1 MMLKT
6 DYIKIKTGKS
16 LEEKEAEIP
25 TAEQIIHQKL
35 TRIKSKYDLRVISP
49 ALFFSEEQRPHTHVI
64 GATQQGK
71 SFFLEW
77 LMREDI
83 NRGLG
88 CCLLDPSSG
97 GSTAQRL
104 LSYCAEKGK
113 QNVLYID
120 VDDSFAPLKK
130 MVGLNPFRYDKDG
143 KPSPKRRYNSVDVL
157 MRAVRDLY
165 GVKDP
170 GEQAVIERY
179 LPSVFYA
186 LYDSQSPLVDARYFA
201 NRLYKPQQDEILS
214 FADTGTRLE
223 LKEALGSFTGYKE
236 FQSTVRRLL
245 RFTRGPI
252 GQMFSVD
259 KGVDWVKV
267 VRDKWAVIV
276 RLDNLDTFDA
286 RLLGTYIIAQIEY
299 AKQYLNNAIDRN
311 RDLNQKGKYP
321 PFYLYADEAQLFASE
336 SLKNLLNL
344 KQKLNLKLII
354 AHHYTKQFNPDVY
367 EAVKVNCGIT
377 VQFYIRGRETRDDIA
392 AEMYGGDID
401 PKDAS
406 YANSNL
412 AQRQAVIKISKGSP
426 QRTMLPF
433 VPDPDISR
441 QELTNYKVDLYHR
454 LTEMNWY
461 HDADKIIQPIYE
473 PRPEERPHKTTPRPR
488 AKDDSKA
495 NRPRRVPH
503 GEDYAAKLKTI
514 SFDLPEREQHAPK
527 DGKKKRNKDV
537 GD

>member
-1 MMLKT
+1 VTKKNT
-6 DYIKIKTGKS
+6 
-16 LEEKEAEIP
+16 
-25 TAEQIIHQKL
+25 
-35 TRIKSKYDLRVISP
+35 KYDLRIIAP
-49 ALFFSEEQRPHTHVI
+49 DLFFSEEQRPHTHVI
-64 GATQQGK
+64 GATRQGK

-83 NRGLG
+83 NRNLG

-120 VDDSFAPLKK
+120 IDDSFPPHKK
-130 MVGLNPFRYDKDG
+130 TISLNPFRYDKDG

-157 MRAVRDLY
+157 MRAIRDLY

-170 GEQAVIERY
+170 GQQSVIERY
-179 LPSVFYA
+179 LPAVFYA
-186 LYDSQSPLVDARYFA
+186 LYDSQSPLADARYFA
-201 NRLYKPQQDEILS
+201 NRLYKPQQEEILS
-214 FADTGTRLE
+214 LTDSDIRLE
-223 LKEALGSFTGYKE
+223 LKEALGSFTAYKE
-236 FQSTVRRLL
+236 FQSTVRRLM

-252 GQMFSVD
+252 GKMFSAD

-267 VRDKWAVIV
+267 VRDKWVVIV

-286 RLLGTYIIAQIEY
+286 RLLGTYVVAQIEY
-299 AKQYLNNAIDRN
+299 AKQYLNSAIDSN
-311 RDLNQKGKYP
+311 RELKERGKYP

-344 KQKLNLKLII
+344 KQKLNLKLIL
-354 AHHYTKQFNPDVY
+354 AHHYTKQFDPEMY

-377 VQFYIRGRETRDDIA
+377 VQFYIRGKDTRDDIA

-412 AQRQAVIKISKGSP
+412 AQRQAVVKIGKGSP
-426 QRTMLPF
+426 ARTMLPI
-433 VPDPDISR
+433 VPDPDISNE
-441 QELTNYKVDLYHR
+441 ELKNYKVDLYHR
-454 LTEMNWY
+454 LTEMGWY
-461 HDADKIIQPIYE
+461 HDSDKIEQPKYE
-473 PRPEERPHKTTPRPR
+473 FREQDEPKQKASNRKNIVYRT
-488 AKDDSKA
+488 KDDSTS
-495 NRPRRVPH
+495 
-503 GEDYAAKLKTI
+503 DSKTSKPKRTASSQKWEI
-514 SFDLPEREQHAPK
+514 LPDDLPGRERPSKK
-527 DGKKKRNKDV
+527 DDEA
-537 GD
+537 